1 MSRLVSALLILLFGL
16 STYSQSTTEFEK
28 DLDRLLEIMKK
39 LPSFRDQVRSEK
51 IIRFNQLVDSIRAE
65 ARFAKTDFEHFSL
78 LSMLFHQVKDN
89 HLGFYQVLN
98 EYPDQSKFTDPVFI
112 EKYKSGITFKQ
123 FPSVS
128 INIDSLEATLNRKP
142 ADSIEGIYRYGNL
155 LTIGLYRTKNPSYL
169 EGIVI
174 ASSLP
179 HWEKGQ
185 LAARLF
191 EYQPACFRAI
201 YAEPVYKYFVLYANE
216 KFKNHSLI
224 NSRFYSSAFGE
235 IYKKKTAQKDFS
247 LVDASEAAF
256 QFRKLNKSTQ
266 YIRLR
271 HFSAQPERMA
281 ESQRFYDEIKDS
293 LNTRNLVVDLRNNTG
308 GAYKVSNKFVKLIR
322 GFAKNGNVYV
332 LINNRTIS
340 QGEIVSLQL
349 KEIQNVK
356 LLGQTTNGMLAYG
369 SNYGKTETLPSQK
382 IKVYITD
389 MRTKKIHLLYEDK
402 GIDPDITLHN
412 NSDWLQQVMALI
424 EEGSEKK

>member
-1 MSRLVSALLILLFGL
+1 MSRFVSSLIILVFGL
-16 STYSQSTTEFEK
+16 STYSQPTSEFEK
-28 DLDRLLEIMKK
+28 DLDHLLEIMKK
-39 LPSFRDQVRSEK
+39 LPSFRDQVRGEK
-51 IIRFNQLVDSIRAE
+51 IIRFNRLVDSIRTE
-65 ARFAKTDFEHFSL
+65 GRFVKTDFEHFSL
-78 LSMLFHQVKDN
+78 LSILFHQVKDN

-98 EYPDQSKFTDPVFI
+98 EYPEQSKFTDPSFI
-112 EKYKSGITFKQ
+112 EKYKSGIAFKQ

-128 INIDSLEATLNRKP
+128 LNIDSLEAALNKKP
-142 ADSIEGIYRYGNL
+142 ADSIEGIYHYGNL
-155 LTIGLYRTKNPSYL
+155 LTIGLYRTKNPFYL

-174 ASSLP
+174 ASSLL

-191 EYQPACFRAI
+191 EYQPACFRAV

-235 IYKKKTAQKDFS
+235 LYKKKTAEKDFS
-247 LVDASEAAF
+247 LVDANEAAF
-256 QFRKLNKSTQ
+256 QFRGLNKSTQ
-266 YIRLR
+266 YIRLG
-271 HFSAQPERMA
+271 HFSAQPERMR

-293 LNTRNLVVDLRNNTG
+293 LNAKNLVIDLRSNTG
-308 GAYKVSNKFVKLIR
+308 GAYKVSNKFVKLIKR
-322 GFAKNGNVYV
+322 FAKKGNVYV

-356 LLGQTTNGMLAYG
+356 LLGQTTNGTLAYG
-369 SNYGKTETLPSQK
+369 SNYGKTEILTSQK

-389 MRTKKIHLLYEDK
+389 MRTKRIHLLYEDK
-402 GIDPDITLHN
+402 GIEPDISLDN
-412 NSDWLQQVMALI
+412 NSDWLQQVMAII
-424 EEGSEKK
+424 EESSEKK

>member
-1 MSRLVSALLILLFGL
+1 MSRLVSALVILLLGL

-28 DLDRLLEIMKK
+28 DLDRLLEILKK
-39 LPSFRDQVRSEK
+39 LPSFRDQVRGEK
-51 IIRFNQLVDSIRAE
+51 IIRFDQLVDSIKKE
-65 ARFAKTDFEHFSL
+65 AGFAKTDFEHFSL
-78 LSMLFHQVKDN
+78 LSLLFHQVKDN

-98 EYPDQSKFTDPVFI
+98 EYPEQSKFTDPVFV
-112 EKYKSGITFKQ
+112 EKYKSGIAFKQ

-128 INIDSLEATLNRKP
+128 LNIDSLEVALNKKP
-142 ADSIEGIYRYGNL
+142 ADSIEGIYHYWNL
-155 LTIGLYRTKNPSYL
+155 LTIGLYRTKNPFCL
-169 EGIVI
+169 EGVVM
-174 ASSLP
+174 ASSLL

-235 IYKKKTAQKDFS
+235 VYKKKAAKKDFS
-247 LVDASEAAF
+247 LVDADEAAF

-266 YIRLR
+266 YIRLG
-271 HFSAQPERMA
+271 HFSAQPEKMA
-281 ESQRFYDEIKDS
+281 ASQRFYDEIKDS
-293 LNTRNLVVDLRNNTG
+293 LNAGNLVVDLRSNTG
-308 GAYKVSNKFVKLIR
+308 GAYKVSNKFVKLIK

-349 KEIQNVK
+349 KNIRNIK
-356 LLGQTTNGMLAYG
+356 LLGEATNGMLAYG
-369 SNYGKTETLPSQK
+369 SNYGKTETLPSGK
-382 IKVYITD
+382 FKVYITD
-389 MRTKKIHLLYEDK
+389 MRNKREHLNYEDA
-402 GIDPDITLHN
+402 GINPDIFLDN
-412 NSDWLQQVMALI
+412 NREWMEQVLEI
-424 EEGSEKK
+424 VEKKVAQ